1 MELRL
6 DLHIH
11 SRRSPDGC
19 MSMSEIVA
27 RAKEAGLNGVAV
39 CDHDL
44 VLTDPPE
51 TADFLVIPGVEV
63 STEYGHL
70 LGLFVTGPVD
80 TRDFR
85 QAAERIHQQGGLAV
99 LAHPFQRHS
108 DLARLEPVL
117 PLLDGVEVWNSRAD
131 RKNPRANAMAGE
143 LARSCGLRPFGGSDA
158 HLPQEIG
165 NGVTVVEVEALT
177 MEAVKAALFA
187 GQARTAG
194 RRSRAWYTARSQLNK
209 RRRTGAG
216 WTAYL
221 KWGAFALK
229 CLAQDALP
237 WPGSNWNEM

>member
-39 CDHDL
+39 CDHGL

-99 LAHPFQRHS
+99 LAHPFLRSAPLRGERRPPAPGDRQRCHRCGGGGADDGGGES
-108 DLARLEPVL
+108 RPARGTGPDRRAAEQSLVHRPEPAEQA
-117 PLLDGVEVWNSRAD
+117 PADRGGLDGLSEMGGLCPEVPGPGRPAL
-131 RKNPRANAMAGE
+131 AGIE
-143 LARSCGLRPFGGSDA
+143 LERNVR
-158 HLPQEIG
+158 
-165 NGVTVVEVEALT
+165 
-177 MEAVKAALFA
+177 
-187 GQARTAG
+187 
-194 RRSRAWYTARSQLNK
+194 
-209 RRRTGAG
+209 
-216 WTAYL
+216 
-221 KWGAFALK
+221 
-229 CLAQDALP
+229 
-237 WPGSNWNEM
+237 